1 MPSVL
6 ITPEAFIHKSGP
18 YVNLLEEAGFEIAYP
33 RDTTF
38 TRGLCSEEE
47 TIEQLRPY
55 GAVLA
60 GGEWFTPRILENLPQ
75 LRVIARCG
83 VGYDRVDVPSATR
96 HGVVVTITPTAN
108 FDAVAEQTLALLF
121 AVAKSV
127 VVFDRGVRDNSWQR
141 ELTEPIR
148 GSTLGIVGLGRIG
161 RAFALRAKAL
171 GMRVLAHEMQPD
183 ELFVREHGIQL
194 LSLDDVLAQAD
205 YLSIHCPLND
215 ETEGMFNK
223 SVFAKM
229 KPGSVLLNTARGK
242 LVVEE
247 DLVDALRSGH
257 LRAAGLDVY
266 EEEPPQPDNPLLQL
280 DNVVLS
286 PHVSGEDRLSSEN
299 MGIEAAQCI
308 VQLRA
313 GEWPDGA
320 VVNDQLREGW
330 NW

>member
-1 MPSVL
+1 MPAVL
-6 ITPEAFIHKSGP
+6 ITPEAFNHKPGP
-18 YVNLLEEAGFEIAYP
+18 YVRLLQEAGFEIAYP
-33 RDTTF
+33 QNPTF
-38 TRGLCSEEE
+38 ARGLCSEDE
-47 TIEQLRPY
+47 TIEQLRAY
-55 GAVLA
+55 EAVIA
-60 GGEWFTPRILENLPQ
+60 GGEWFTPRVLENLPN

-83 VGYDRVDVPSATR
+83 VGYDRVDVPAATR
-96 HGVVVTITPTAN
+96 HNVVVTITPTAN
-108 FDAVAEQTLALLF
+108 YDAVAEQTLALLF
-121 AVAKSV
+121 AVAKSIV
-127 VVFDRGVRDNSWQR
+127 VLDRGVRNHSWHR
-141 ELTEPIR
+141 ELTEPVR
-148 GSTLGIVGLGRIG
+148 GSTLGIIGLGRIG

-171 GMRVLAHEMQPD
+171 GMVVVAYEMQPD
-183 ELFVREHGIQL
+183 NAFVEEHGIQL
-194 LSLDDVLAQAD
+194 LSFDDVLSRAD

-247 DLVDALRSGH
+247 DLVQALMSGQ

-266 EEEPPQPDNPLLQL
+266 VEEPPEPDNPLLEL

-308 VQLRA
+308 VHLQA

-320 VVNDQLREGW
+320 VVNGQLRADW
-330 NW
+330 HW